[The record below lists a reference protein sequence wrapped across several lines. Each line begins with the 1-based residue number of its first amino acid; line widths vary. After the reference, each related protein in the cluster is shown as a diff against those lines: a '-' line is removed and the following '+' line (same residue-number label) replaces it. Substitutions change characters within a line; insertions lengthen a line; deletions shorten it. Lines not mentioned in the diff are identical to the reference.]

1 MTKAVTRRCKC
12 QFLVSNLL
20 EDSFSCEESTNF
32 LTYRSTLRGTYNFN
46 GSQITDFIQDWVSS
60 GPRIKIGYDREYVR
74 IDSSCP
80 AAISS
85 LDEPDCGHDTNN
97 GNSGCQTYGDNPG
110 SFTQCAQELDDSGIA
125 RCIEGC
131 VVRNG

>member
-1 MTKAVTRRCKC
+1 MTEAVTRRCKC

-32 LTYRSTLRGTYNFN
+32 LTYRSTLCGTYNFN
-46 GSQITDFIQDWVSS
+46 CTKITNLIQDWVSS

-74 IDSSCP
+74 IDSNCP
-80 AAISS
+80 VAISS
-85 LDEPDCGHDTNN
+85 LDEPDCGHNNN
-97 GNSGCQTYGDNPG
+97 GNNIGCQTYGDNPE
-110 SFTQCAQELDDSGIA
+110 SFTNCAQELENNQIA